1 MCMLLSKLYGQLK
14 DRWSMDLYYIKG
26 KHLRK
31 PQFKDPIKYVD
42 KETALVSDTMFC
54 KKALE

>member
-1 MCMLLSKLYGQLK
+1 
-14 DRWSMDLYYIKG
+14 MDLYYING